1 MLTESSTNGEIDV
14 LTFYNAIEAIYAR
27 CRAGRQDRDGGGGK
41 KEGRAI
47 VGLTMTERSRRSRTP
62 QYACCIRLG
71 LQRA

>member
-27 CRAGRQDRDGGGGK
+27 CRAGRQDRDGGGGGK

-47 VGLTMTERSRRSRTP
+47 VGIESVCALSPVTQPPTL
-62 QYACCIRLG
+62 A
-71 LQRA
+71 

>member
-14 LTFYNAIEAIYAR
+14 LTFYNAIEVIYAR

-47 VGLTMTERSRRSRTP
+47 VGIES
-62 QYACCIRLG
+62 A
-71 LQRA
+71 RALSPVTQPPTLA